1 MRKREHEDIP
11 SRRRSS
17 TLHSGE
23 IEIPKTPPANTSAHS
38 MTPTLAGSQGNI
50 LLADD
55 DVLITTPLSRLLSG
69 NGYHVTCVDDGWKAV
84 KLLED
89 NDFDLFITD
98 IRMPG
103 NDALDML
110 RGEPVRNRQLPVIVI
125 TGYPTVESAIDAL
138 RLCVVDYICKPFEPA
153 ALLGSVARAVARK
166 RALRTVQELEVRVG
180 EVTAILESVKS
191 SLDNAGAPLSLAP
204 SMPARADDGRPDDSL
219 QARLHRNEFAT
230 LSRREREILSLMA
243 QGHSAVGAAQS
254 LGISVS
260 TVRNHL
266 KSAYR
271 KIGVGSQLALVRKLL
286 A

>member
-23 IEIPKTPPANTSAHS
+23 LEIPKPTPATAPTFAP
-38 MTPTLAGSQGNI
+38 TPVRGGSQGNI

-55 DVLITTPLSRLLSG
+55 DALVTTPLTKLLSV
-69 NGYHVTCVDDGWKAV
+69 NGYRVTCVDDGWKAA

-103 NDALDML
+103 NTALEML

-138 RLCVVDYICKPFEPA
+138 RLSVVDYICKPFEPT

-166 RALRTVQELEVRVG
+166 RALRTVQDLELRVG
-180 EVTAILESVKS
+180 EVTAMLESVKS
-191 SLDNAGAPLSLAP
+191 TLDNAGAPLSGMPSNAP
-204 SMPARADDGRPDDSL
+204 RGDDGRGDDSL

-230 LSRREREILSLMA
+230 LSRREREILALMA
-243 QGHSAVGAAQS
+243 QGQNAVGAAQT

-271 KIGVGSQLALVRKLL
+271 KSGVTSQLALVRKLL